1 MIRIIALTATA
12 VVVLAGSVGAQ
23 EETVP
28 RTQAE
33 TVPEVE
39 VEQGTAAVPEV
50 EVEQGTAA
58 VPEVEVEH
66 GTVAKPGPESVPR
79 TYNGSGQA
87 FREGGRELG
96 EGFRG
101 LGRGIRDTF
110 TGQDSRENY
119 KETKNIGEGFKD
131 IGRGVAGGARAT
143 GEKVENAA
151 EGEAQK

>member
-12 VVVLAGSVGAQ
+12 VVVLAGSVGGQ

-39 VEQGTAAVPEV
+39 VEQGTVGVP
-50 EVEQGTAA
+50 
-58 VPEVEVEH
+58 EVEH
-66 GTVAKPGPESVPR
+66 GTVAKPGPESVPS
-79 TYNGSGQA
+79 TYDGSGQA

-143 GEKVENAA
+143 GDKVGDAA

>member
-1 MIRIIALTATA
+1 MIRIIALTAAA

-39 VEQGTAAVPEV
+39 VEQGTVGVPEV
-50 EVEQGTAA
+50 EVEQGTVG
-58 VPEVEVEH
+58 VPEVEH

-79 TYNGSGQA
+79 TYNGSGEA

-143 GEKVENAA
+143 GEKVGDAA